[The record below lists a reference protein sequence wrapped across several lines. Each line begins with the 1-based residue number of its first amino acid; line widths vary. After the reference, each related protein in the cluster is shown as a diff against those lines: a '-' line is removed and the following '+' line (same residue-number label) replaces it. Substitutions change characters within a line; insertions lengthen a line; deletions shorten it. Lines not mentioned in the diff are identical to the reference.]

1 MSAADAR
8 HFYRRSHRYN
18 DAMNTSPLPLISRAL
33 LLALLFATAVSA
45 DLATQRK
52 DFESASRL
60 AEHGKDWSMFSASL
74 KSYPLLPWLEYQSLA
89 ALAHPDTQV
98 LEAFVQR
105 HRESYPADALRAVL
119 ADRYAQSGRWKDL
132 LALDFR
138 RTDSGIRCRIAE
150 ARIRSGER
158 SPELKQTVRALWL
171 SPGSL
176 PGACNPV
183 FSWMR
188 SNGQLTSALSWE
200 RIGLSALNGQASFA
214 RQLAL
219 PLSAGERIAVQHMT
233 ELLNDPLLARRRFM
247 TWPDDA
253 AHRRALS
260 YAVARIA
267 RRDHALAASLWRELT
282 PRFHF
287 RVEARARMLDAI
299 ALYRANAY
307 EADAAD
313 WLKLIP
319 PARDSA
325 LSREWRV
332 REALSRRDFSAAL
345 AALDRL
351 DVAQQADPR
360 WRYWRARMLDENG
373 ASNAAAEV
381 WRELATSPSF
391 HGFLGADHVQSPYPL
406 CATPT
411 PKVDL
416 KTLLERY
423 PGLLQALEF
432 RALGKT
438 ISARRQ
444 WDYLLA
450 RLLGDERRAVV
461 AIADQQAWFDR
472 APFALTAPD
481 DQKFYELRFPLAY
494 RSEIETLS
502 SRLQLDPAYVL
513 GLIRSESAWIE
524 DAHSSA
530 NAYGLMQLIL
540 PTARRI
546 AVLEGVRVGNSGA
559 LLDPALNLRLGSR
572 HLAEEG
578 KRFQQSPWLVAAAY
592 NAGPN
597 RVNAWLA
604 ARGQLPTDMF
614 IETIPF
620 KETREYVARVLAFT
634 QIYDWRLHG
643 SMLPLS
649 MRLPAAGTAYTA
661 PDAKAIR
668 RLVQCPAPVITAT
681 AIATEALPSAQQP
694 R

>member
-1 MSAADAR
+1 MSDSLPKK
-8 HFYRRSHRYN
+8 FLRS
-18 DAMNTSPLPLISRAL
+18 L
-33 LLALLFATAVSA
+33 LLTLCLTTAARA
-45 DLATQRK
+45 DLALQRK
-52 DFESASRL
+52 DFASASRL
-60 AEHGKDWSMFSASL
+60 AEQGKDWSQFANSL
-74 KSYPLLPWLEYQSLA
+74 ATYPLLPWLEYQRLMA
-89 ALAHPDTQV
+89 AAHPDSERI
-98 LEAFVQR
+98 EAYVRQYGD
-105 HRESYPADALRAVL
+105 SYPADALRAVL
-119 ADRYAQSGRWKDL
+119 ADRYAQVGRWKDL

-138 RTDSGIRCRIAE
+138 HSDTDTRCRIAQ
-150 ARIRSGER
+150 ARIESGEQ
-158 SPELKQTVRALWL
+158 SPELKQTTRGLWL
-171 SPGSL
+171 HPGSL

-183 FSWMR
+183 FAWMR
-188 SNGQLTSALSWE
+188 SNGQLGAALTWE

-219 PLSAGERIAVQHMT
+219 PLSVAERLAVQHMA
-233 ELLNDPLLARRRFM
+233 ELLNDPLLARRHFKS
-247 TWPDDA
+247 WPDDA

-267 RRDHALAASLWRELT
+267 RRDHALAASLWQELT

-319 PARDSA
+319 ATRDSA

-345 AALDRL
+345 QALDRL
-351 DVAQQADPR
+351 DASQQGEPR

-373 ASNAAAEV
+373 AGSAAAAV

-391 HGFLGADHVQSPYPL
+391 HGFLGADHLQSPYSL
-406 CATPT
+406 CAIAT
-411 PKVDL
+411 PKADL
-416 KTLLERY
+416 KTLLARY

-432 RALGKT
+432 RTLGMT
-438 ISARRQ
+438 RQARRQ

-450 RLLGDERRAVV
+450 RLQGEDRRAVV

-472 APFALTAPD
+472 APFALTAPA
-481 DQKFYELRFPLAY
+481 DQALYELRFPLAY
-494 RSEIETLS
+494 RSEIETLAQ
-502 SRLQLDPAYVL
+502 RLQLDPAYVL
-513 GLIRSESAWIE
+513 GLIRSESAWVE
-524 DAHSSA
+524 DARSGA

-540 PTARRI
+540 PTARRV
-546 AVLEGVRVGNSGA
+546 AALEGVRVNNSNA

-572 HLAEEG
+572 QLAEEG

-592 NAGPN
+592 NAGPH
-597 RVNAWLA
+597 RVKAWLA
-604 ARGQLPTDMF
+604 ARGQLPTDLF
-614 IETIPF
+614 IETMPF

-634 QIYDWRLHG
+634 PIYDWRLHG

-649 MRLPAAGTAYTA
+649 LRLPAVGTAYA
-661 PDAKAIR
+661 VAGANASR
-668 RLVQCPAPVITAT
+668 RAVQCPSAVVIAPAAAPAGTT
-681 AIATEALPSAQQP
+681 SAQQ